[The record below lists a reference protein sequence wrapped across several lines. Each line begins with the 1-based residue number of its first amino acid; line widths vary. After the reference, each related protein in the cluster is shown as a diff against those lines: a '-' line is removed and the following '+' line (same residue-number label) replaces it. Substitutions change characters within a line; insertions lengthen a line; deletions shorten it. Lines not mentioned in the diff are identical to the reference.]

1 MIVEGLVFL
10 DFDGVICD
18 SILECLASS
27 WQGYFRLHLGKQEN
41 AVPITLRRE
50 FSKLRPYV
58 RAGEDFIL
66 IQELINN
73 KISIRSQE
81 QFDAQLAVRGE
92 ERMARYKEL
101 FYTARRDFLVN
112 HRRYWIGLNKIYPHV
127 YPSLGGW
134 AASPCLYIL
143 STKRADYIVEILEAK
158 DIRMDPHRVLSC
170 GAKEKKE
177 TILRT
182 LDERGCTKA
191 LFIDDQI
198 DHLTADWA
206 RDPRIVGCLASWGYV
221 KTQWLEEPPDVE
233 VLYPD
238 QLGEKVDRWLRHGL
252 PSRD

>member
-1 MIVEGLVFL
+1 MEGLVFL

-18 SILECLASS
+18 SLLECLVSS
-27 WQGYFRLHLGKQEN
+27 WQGYYKLHLGKQET
-41 AVPITLRRE
+41 AVPITLRRA
-50 FSKLRPYV
+50 FSKLRPFV

-73 KISIRSQE
+73 RFSIQSQE
-81 QFDAQLAVRGE
+81 QFDAQLAERGE
-92 ERMARYKEL
+92 ETMARYKEL
-101 FYTARRDFLVN
+101 FYTARHDFLAN
-112 HRRYWIGLNKIYPHV
+112 HRHYWIGLNRIYPHV
-127 YPSLGGW
+127 YRSLRAW

-143 STKRADYIVEILEAK
+143 STKKADYIVEILEAN

-182 LDERGCTKA
+182 LDERGCTSA

-206 RDPRIVGCLASWGYV
+206 RDPRIIGCLASWGYV
-221 KTQWLEEPPDVE
+221 KIQWLEEPRDIE
-233 VLYPD
+233 ILHAD
-238 QLGEKVDRWLRHGL
+238 QLAERVDCWLQHCP
-252 PSRD
+252 PSRE